1 MEIITALGNETM
13 ANKIRDQC
21 QDIIFNSDIQYQEAV
36 IDVLEKNS
44 KIDLLILSSI
54 IPGELNIY
62 EFINLIKYKNPNL
75 EIIIILEKENNK
87 LINFLVTKG
96 INKIYYNN
104 KNNINEI
111 IQKINEINN
120 KKIIDNKI
128 NKLEKIILEKSN
140 NNLYKLIINKLK
152 FIKNKNKIKII
163 EKNNKKNTKIFSIIG
178 APKSG
183 KTIFLLIL
191 SKILKNKKI
200 LLINFNLNN
209 NNIKIIIGIKKYSK
223 KNQKNDV
230 IKWKNNVDILD
241 CAKEKT
247 IENNQKGNDNLSNI
261 ISNARANYD
270 YIFLDTGSIQNQ
282 HEIIKKC
289 DEIILLVEPNLL
301 GISETR
307 KILEEVVL
315 KHKIQ
320 KDKIKVVFNKVEI
333 TSINSKLLSIMFSD
347 FKILGNIHYDKNYNI
362 LLNTNFK
369 IFSPRIEKE
378 YKNIIKYFLQN

>member
-54 IPGELNIY
+54 IPGELNIC

-128 NKLEKIILEKSN
+128 NKLEKIILEKNN

-152 FIKNKNKIKII
+152 FIKNKN
-163 EKNNKKNTKIFSIIG
+163 
-178 APKSG
+178 
-183 KTIFLLIL
+183 
-191 SKILKNKKI
+191 
-200 LLINFNLNN
+200 
-209 NNIKIIIGIKKYSK
+209 
-223 KNQKNDV
+223 
-230 IKWKNNVDILD
+230 
-241 CAKEKT
+241 
-247 IENNQKGNDNLSNI
+247 
-261 ISNARANYD
+261 
-270 YIFLDTGSIQNQ
+270 
-282 HEIIKKC
+282 
-289 DEIILLVEPNLL
+289 
-301 GISETR
+301 
-307 KILEEVVL
+307 
-315 KHKIQ
+315 
-320 KDKIKVVFNKVEI
+320 
-333 TSINSKLLSIMFSD
+333 
-347 FKILGNIHYDKNYNI
+347 
-362 LLNTNFK
+362 
-369 IFSPRIEKE
+369 
-378 YKNIIKYFLQN
+378 

>member
-120 KKIIDNKI
+120 KK
-128 NKLEKIILEKSN
+128 L
-140 NNLYKLIINKLK
+140 
-152 FIKNKNKIKII
+152 F
-163 EKNNKKNTKIFSIIG
+163 
-178 APKSG
+178 
-183 KTIFLLIL
+183 
-191 SKILKNKKI
+191 
-200 LLINFNLNN
+200 
-209 NNIKIIIGIKKYSK
+209 
-223 KNQKNDV
+223 
-230 IKWKNNVDILD
+230 
-241 CAKEKT
+241 
-247 IENNQKGNDNLSNI
+247 
-261 ISNARANYD
+261 
-270 YIFLDTGSIQNQ
+270 
-282 HEIIKKC
+282 
-289 DEIILLVEPNLL
+289 
-301 GISETR
+301 
-307 KILEEVVL
+307 
-315 KHKIQ
+315 
-320 KDKIKVVFNKVEI
+320 
-333 TSINSKLLSIMFSD
+333 
-347 FKILGNIHYDKNYNI
+347 
-362 LLNTNFK
+362 
-369 IFSPRIEKE
+369 
-378 YKNIIKYFLQN
+378 

>member
-128 NKLEKIILEKSN
+128 NKLEKIILEKNN

-152 FIKNKNKIKII
+152 FIKIK
-163 EKNNKKNTKIFSIIG
+163 
-178 APKSG
+178 
-183 KTIFLLIL
+183 
-191 SKILKNKKI
+191 
-200 LLINFNLNN
+200 
-209 NNIKIIIGIKKYSK
+209 
-223 KNQKNDV
+223 
-230 IKWKNNVDILD
+230 
-241 CAKEKT
+241 
-247 IENNQKGNDNLSNI
+247 
-261 ISNARANYD
+261 
-270 YIFLDTGSIQNQ
+270 
-282 HEIIKKC
+282 
-289 DEIILLVEPNLL
+289 
-301 GISETR
+301 
-307 KILEEVVL
+307 
-315 KHKIQ
+315 
-320 KDKIKVVFNKVEI
+320 
-333 TSINSKLLSIMFSD
+333 
-347 FKILGNIHYDKNYNI
+347 
-362 LLNTNFK
+362 
-369 IFSPRIEKE
+369 
-378 YKNIIKYFLQN
+378 